1 MKLSSL
7 AAIAC
12 FAPLVCLSIGCARED
27 ASLPTAEYEQANARW
42 TALLKRHQDF
52 ESATLDPAFADVIAL
67 LDAVPN
73 DAMAREFKVK
83 LEGFRAQAEK
93 ARSDRSARQ
102 QKLRYRPAS
111 PTSVA
116 TEPEEIAPMIAEA
129 PSQPT
134 KPASQPV
141 KPEVPAQ
148 GMSAARFQEL
158 FGDCFAKTSALEI
171 KDLGQGDVWQ
181 LDARA
186 ECQERLP
193 DFADKSVLI
202 VGDAIES
209 VRLTSSLTVVE
220 KIFFQ
225 GREITRQQRDC
236 LEESHRLVQAGKES
250 IDCLGERRDP
260 YQAPAPTTDAPTTA
274 ATP

>member
-93 ARSDRSARQ
+93 ARSDR
-102 QKLRYRPAS
+102 
-111 PTSVA
+111 
-116 TEPEEIAPMIAEA
+116 
-129 PSQPT
+129 
-134 KPASQPV
+134 
-141 KPEVPAQ
+141 
-148 GMSAARFQEL
+148 
-158 FGDCFAKTSALEI
+158 
-171 KDLGQGDVWQ
+171 
-181 LDARA
+181 
-186 ECQERLP
+186 
-193 DFADKSVLI
+193 
-202 VGDAIES
+202 
-209 VRLTSSLTVVE
+209 
-220 KIFFQ
+220 
-225 GREITRQQRDC
+225 
-236 LEESHRLVQAGKES
+236 
-250 IDCLGERRDP
+250 
-260 YQAPAPTTDAPTTA
+260 
-274 ATP
+274 